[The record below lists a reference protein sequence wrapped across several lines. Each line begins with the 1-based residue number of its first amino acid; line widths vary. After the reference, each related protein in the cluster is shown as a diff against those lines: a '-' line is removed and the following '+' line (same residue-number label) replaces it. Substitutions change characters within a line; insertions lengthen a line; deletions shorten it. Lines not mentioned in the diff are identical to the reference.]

1 MAQQCWALALGYKD
15 DGRAPPSR
23 APGLGPD
30 GTERAAQCWGGVG
43 PRYLGALIMGP
54 SPAVD
59 VGRWAGEGGAKTGG
73 GEDRGGL
80 SWWEFS

>member
-1 MAQQCWALALGYKD
+1 MD
-15 DGRAPPSR
+15 EPRP
-23 APGLGPD
+23 PGLQVWGQMALS
-30 GTERAAQCWGGVG
+30 GQLSVGGGVG